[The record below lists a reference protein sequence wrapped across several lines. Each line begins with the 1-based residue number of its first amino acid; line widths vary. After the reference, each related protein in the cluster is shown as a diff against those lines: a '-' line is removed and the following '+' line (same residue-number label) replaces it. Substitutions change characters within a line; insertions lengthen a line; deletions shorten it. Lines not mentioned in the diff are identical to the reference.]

1 MRYFYIFILTLILI
15 SCNEKK
21 GYSKVKIQYG
31 ERIEITSE
39 SECRNV
45 VEKGK
50 ILSTYFPKSTSEG
63 KRSIVTTRILHKGFI
78 YRVYMY
84 DLSHDCIDKRKYHDK

>member
-21 GYSKVKIQYG
+21 GYSYVIEYG
-31 ERIEITSE
+31 ESKEITNE

-50 ILSTYFPKSTSEG
+50 MISNN
-63 KRSIVTTRILHKGFI
+63 KRLTRFLYKGFI
-78 YRVYMY
+78 YWVLIY
-84 DLSHDCIDKRKYHDK
+84 DDSLECYYKRKF